1 MKLTRDE
8 KAANWESFR
17 HMNLMEK
24 ADYLYEYYKLPI
36 LLILILVFVTGN
48 CLYRELTRKEP
59 VLYLAM
65 ANVEVGPEMEH
76 VLTGDFLA
84 TEGIDSKKNEVLVIS
99 DLYLSDSPSA
109 ENHEYAYT
117 SKLKLL
123 ASVDARQMDVV
134 LMNQEAYDLLSGNGY
149 LMDLSE
155 ITSTGLPP
163 FTENE
168 VVLEDNSIDV
178 TLNTTSELHY
188 VTETHTNGMDLSQ
201 MPKIRD
207 AGFSRTV
214 YAGILA
220 NSPRLDTALTYLRY
234 LATDS

>member
-1 MKLTRDE
+1 MKLTREE
-8 KAANWESFR
+8 KAANRQSFR
-17 HMNLMEK
+17 QMNLAEK

-36 LLILILVFVTGN
+36 LLVLIAILVTGN
-48 CLYRELTRKEP
+48 VLHRELTRKEP
-59 VLYLAM
+59 VLYLAL
-65 ANVEVGPEMEH
+65 ANVEVGMEMEH
-76 VLTGDFLA
+76 VLTGDFLIK
-84 TEGIDSKKNEVLVIS
+84 EGIDPKKNEVLVFS
-99 DLYLSDSPSA
+99 DLYLSDSPST

-134 LMNQEAYDLLSGNGY
+134 LMNEEAYNLLSGNDY
-149 LMDLSE
+149 LLDLSE
-155 ITSTGLPP
+155 VSPDGLPP

-188 VTETHTNGMDLSQ
+188 VTETHTNGMDLSRV
-201 MPKIRD
+201 PKIRD
-207 AGFSRTV
+207 AGFSDTV

-220 NSPRLDTALTYLRY
+220 NSPRVDAALSYLRY
-234 LATDS
+234 LASEQ